1 MEHVKPVAE
10 IDPSQSP
17 ATRVYWLHLQE
28 SKEMM
33 KKAALI
39 VWVLAAIAVVTRA
52 QSSPPPLR
60 WNRSCAE
67 RAFVVFTVL
76 GDGLKGDLDGKLAL
90 GTTEK
95 VFYVPKVSRGP
106 GFSVSYG
113 QTRKSGLWTVG
124 FSRTV
129 HGASFRGVKS
139 TAYSN
144 AIEVSGKGY
153 LWTRA
158 AILPYIQLGFELP
171 WLHVTNAAERGGV
184 IYDANYLGLGV
195 QAGAGLL
202 IPLNDRIFVTCGG
215 SYRFLALMYA
225 KGPGRGRDVTNLNI
239 DRTGPRR
246 DIFLR
251 VPGFRLEIGL
261 SYIF

>member
-1 MEHVKPVAE
+1 
-10 IDPSQSP
+10 
-17 ATRVYWLHLQE
+17 
-28 SKEMM
+28 MM

-39 VWVLAAIAVVTRA
+39 AWVLTAVASAAPA
-52 QSSPPPLR
+52 QCSLLPFR
-60 WNRSCAE
+60 WNRGCADRE
-67 RAFVVFTVL
+67 FLAFTIQR
-76 GDGLKGDLDGKLAL
+76 DGLKGDLDGQLAL
-90 GTTEK
+90 GNSEK

-106 GFSVSYG
+106 GFSVSCG
-113 QTRKSGLWTVG
+113 QTQASGLWTVG

-129 HGASFRGVKS
+129 HNASFRGVKS

-144 AIEVSGKGY
+144 AIEISGKSY
-153 LWTRA
+153 LWTQA
-158 AILPYIQLGFELP
+158 AILPYIQLGFEIP
-171 WLHVTNAAERGGV
+171 WLHVINAAERDGV

-195 QAGAGLL
+195 QAGTGLL
-202 IPLNDRIFVTCGG
+202 IPLNDKIFVTCGG

-225 KGPGRGRDVTNLNI
+225 KGPGRSRDVTNLNV

-251 VPGFRLEIGL
+251 VPGLRIEMGL

>member
-1 MEHVKPVAE
+1 M
-10 IDPSQSP
+10 
-17 ATRVYWLHLQE
+17 T
-28 SKEMM
+28 

-39 VWVLAAIAVVTRA
+39 VWVLAAIAVAAPA
-52 QSSPPPLR
+52 QSSAVPLR
-60 WNRSCAE
+60 WSRSCAE
-67 RAFVVFTVL
+67 HAFVAFTVL
-76 GDGLKGDLDGKLAL
+76 GDALKGDLDGKLAL

-95 VFYVPKVSRGP
+95 VFYVPKVSRGS

-129 HGASFRGVKS
+129 HDASFRGVKS

-158 AILPYIQLGFELP
+158 AILPYIQLGFEAP
-171 WLHVTNAAERGGV
+171 WLHVSHAAERGGV

-202 IPLNDRIFVTCGG
+202 IPLGDRIFVTCGG

-225 KGPGRGRDVTNLNI
+225 KGPGRGRDVTNLYI

-251 VPGFRLEIGL
+251 VPSLRLEIGV
-261 SYIF
+261 SYIL

>member
-1 MEHVKPVAE
+1 
-10 IDPSQSP
+10 
-17 ATRVYWLHLQE
+17 
-28 SKEMM
+28 MM

-39 VWVLAAIAVVTRA
+39 AWVLTAVAVTAPA
-52 QSSPPPLR
+52 QSSLPPFR

-76 GDGLKGDLDGKLAL
+76 GDALKGDLDGQLAL
-90 GTTEK
+90 GNSEK

-113 QTRKSGLWTVG
+113 QTRKSGFWTVG

-129 HGASFRGVKS
+129 HDASFRGVKS

-158 AILPYIQLGFELP
+158 AVLPYIQLGFELP
-171 WLHVTNAAERGGV
+171 WLHVTDAAERGGV